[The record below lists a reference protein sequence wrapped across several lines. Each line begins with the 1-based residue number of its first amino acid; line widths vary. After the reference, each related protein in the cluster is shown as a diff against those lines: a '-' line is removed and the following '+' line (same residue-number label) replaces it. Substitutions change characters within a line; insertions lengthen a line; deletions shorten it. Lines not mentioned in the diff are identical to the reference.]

1 MRGKEGHELGK
12 MGEGEVEGKMM
23 VRGAYEAEDGL
34 ERVMLEAWR
43 ERERKGQKHFSC
55 TLPQSPHEYQRLIQ
69 ALLYAILTQQQHQA
83 QIDLTYL
90 KAIVTDGYA
99 ALVHL
104 LIKLV
109 NECYPKLLEHAKRQ
123 LIWIFTQLVELQATD
138 VQLLCLSLL
147 RRIGGGD
154 FTPPNLWLAL
164 EMVRILQSNW
174 VWVTGNQGVLAGAL
188 FTYLCLLRDHLKLKG
203 ASFSVLKKTE
213 TELCV
218 RILRERFEDCLCIGR
233 ELVRLL
239 KDVACVVEFNLILKN
254 LLANPGVVS
263 QLYSSRTPVRYVVSR
278 VTPEMEIQ
286 IRFMLTHVKWGNQI
300 RYQAWFANRFLVA
313 PESETLICDLI
324 RFICCAHHPPNEI
337 LQSDVISRN
346 QTDNIMNI
354 EPAILVMVH
363 SIPKYKDI
371 TQSLLEF
378 LFLLMENFDPD
389 RRELINRGVSAS
401 FEILIRKGV
410 VQSLDPLLS
419 CNLIAPSLREKLAS
433 YSVAVN
439 TKIDH
444 SIAVITETKM
454 TEAATK
460 TKIDCSVA
468 EILGKKTTEVAMVSS
483 REQSVFGLQL
493 VGQSSASTKCPRGNQ
508 SHVPERRK
516 IDSSHKNL
524 DMASTEKIKRSR
536 DDDVGDTVQQKRMC
550 LDDVESTVQQHIK
563 CSDDVVTAVQQKK
576 MPVDE
581 SKNISVNNLLETAK
595 RSDESAIDML
605 DKILMLF
612 LGIPEQDVDGPVGGY
627 NLSNLSADSSPEITG
642 DLALRIENTLKV
654 GGHEMFLPLTHTA
667 DGLERDEILSATSVV
682 LRIYTLYQHPKLQE
696 MLLFWHKTGLA
707 VGPRLLSYASTLANE
722 LEQISGMKPI
732 MDKCSLNQNLHGL
745 DDLLTNAIQEEH
757 GLTDINKG
765 SVNSRSQRS
774 QSLLKWQAQKYSLY
788 ACAKKA
794 TFSCVQLTEN
804 IGMEQFSIMVE
815 EAFRAYKQ
823 FLVMTN
829 ISTPMPPVFDSNQ
842 NRMLLVEKLDG
853 CLGNHEVLINQNA
866 SNALLKDLRILCLW
880 SVRRLQQVF
889 RSIFCYLSDL
899 STGKEGVIR
908 LLVCFMVP
916 AELLRFEI
924 KLSLKEFSIF
934 GQDPQ
939 NLCALIKS
947 SVDWDFTE
955 QQCFW
960 HLLISEL
967 QVCQVPFMMTLLR
980 FCADTLNPL
989 VHAGTISGLLTF
1001 LRSQTPSAELLNAIV
1016 CLPKRF
1022 ANFAASVIASWLVSK
1037 RSAVIPCLTDW
1048 TNACMDDI
1056 QTTNVGNGSC
1066 TEKLN
1071 LATIRALIHF
1081 LDSHD
1086 GDENMCSKSSTILC
1100 FPEIKASLLKLVSN
1114 IGFR

>member
-1 MRGKEGHELGK
+1 MVELLGAEEDKEKECFQEGGLLVALQMRGKEGHELGK

-866 SNALLKDLRILCLW
+866 KGYNRFLEAF
-880 SVRRLQQVF
+880 SVTYQIYPLE
-889 RSIFCYLSDL
+889 
-899 STGKEGVIR
+899 K
-908 LLVCFMVP
+908 
-916 AELLRFEI
+916 
-924 KLSLKEFSIF
+924 K
-934 GQDPQ
+934 DPQ

-1086 GDENMCSKSSTILC
+1086 GDENMCSKSLQGIC
-1100 FPEIKASLLKLVSN
+1100 SLLQQRPLIIYLEQN
-1114 IGFR
+1114 ISVFAVL